1 MRHLS
6 IVKVLVILGL
16 IVGLSGCQLAQNVTQ
31 LLATPTATATSTAT
45 PTATETATDTA
56 TVTSTATATE
66 VPTATETPLPT
77 ATATPRPLPAA
88 TKVPDTVVSNSS
100 GGCSGGNTSYESS
113 LLAMI
118 NQERAN
124 NGVGALSSGGSLIS
138 VARDHSMDMALNNYF
153 DHNSSSGSP
162 FDRMQSAGISFTA
175 AAENLYAGNGS
186 NDSPSSAFAGWMAS
200 EGHRTNMLDGAYTSA
215 GVGYWCD
222 SSSTYGGY
230 FTLDLIHP

>member
-1 MRHLS
+1 MRTLS
-6 IVKVLVILGL
+6 IVKGLVLVAL
-16 IVGLSGCQLAQNVTQ
+16 VAGLSGCQLAQNLNQ
-31 LLATPTATATSTAT
+31 MLAKPTITATSTAT
-45 PTATETATDTA
+45 QTATATA
-56 TVTSTATATE
+56 TVTATITSTATA

-100 GGCSGGNTSYESS
+100 GGCNGGNTGYEST

-124 NGVGALSSGGSLIS
+124 NGVGSLSSGGSLTS
-138 VARDHSMDMALNNYF
+138 VARDHSKDMAENGFF

-162 FDRMQSAGISFTA
+162 FDRMSSAGISFTA

-186 NDSPSSAFAGWMAS
+186 NDSPSSAFGGWMAS
-200 EGHRTNMLDGAYTSA
+200 EGHRTNMLNGAYSMA

-230 FTLDLIHP
+230 YTLDLIAP